1 MLYTEY
7 IFTRITSLV
16 LLYLRSRAQEEQP
29 RTAKKREQP
38 QRSCNNL
45 AAKAVFIIVAIDVR
59 VVAQM
64 RLQIVEVACADRNT
78 SLSVCQRSFRMHC
91 CGDW

>member
-1 MLYTEY
+1 MLYIY
-7 IFTRITSLV
+7 VDHIASSFI
-16 LLYLRSRAQEEQP
+16 YFRSRAQEEQP